1 MNVSIDSND
10 DIRFSIIF
18 LGVDLV
24 GLISLIIV
32 VSMYSSRFIKV
43 IVIGIGKVIIVEGE
57 AQKIAFNYKYLIDFL
72 KNC

>member
-32 VSMYSSRFIKV
+32 ASMYSSRFIKV
-43 IVIGIGKVIIVEGE
+43 IVIGIGKVIIVVSV
-57 AQKIAFNYKYLIDFL
+57 D
-72 KNC
+72 

>member
-43 IVIGIGKVIIVEGE
+43 IVIGIGKVIIVVSV
-57 AQKIAFNYKYLIDFL
+57 D
-72 KNC
+72 